1 MGWLYMKSLKG
12 HAGPSHYLDDQL
24 TYDRDDV
31 RSRVLKSALV
41 SKRVYYAAVEQIRPG
56 REREVFAVV
65 CLVDYNPHASD
76 GYIFGYKD
84 MTENMGPYE
93 SDCPEPILDLLTP
106 TDSAYAAAWRERCRA
121 NAARRVA

>member
-24 TYDRDDV
+24 TYDQDGV

-41 SKRVYYAAVEQIRPG
+41 AQRVFYAAVEQTRPG

-84 MTENMGPYE
+84 MTETMGPHE
-93 SDCPEPILDLLTP
+93 SDCPEPILDLLMP
-106 TDSAYAAAWRERCRA
+106 TDNDYARAWRERCRA

>member
-12 HAGPSHYLDDQL
+12 HAGPSHYLDDQF
-24 TYDRDDV
+24 TYDRDNV

-56 REREVFAVV
+56 RAREVFAVV
-65 CLVDYNPHASD
+65 CLVDYNPRAFD
-76 GYIFGYKD
+76 GFIFGYKD

-93 SDCPEPILDLLTP
+93 SDCPEAILDRLTP
-106 TDSAYAAAWRERCRA
+106 TDSDYAREWRERCRV